1 MRIVKSASL
10 FAMAIYMSIAFDD
23 AGKVSRPYAET
34 VAMQVAEHITT
45 QLSTGDGNDYRNQP
59 N

>member
-1 MRIVKSASL
+1 
-10 FAMAIYMSIAFDD
+10 
-23 AGKVSRPYAET
+23 
-34 VAMQVAEHITT
+34 MQVAEHITT

>member
-1 MRIVKSASL
+1 
-10 FAMAIYMSIAFDD
+10 MAIYISIVFDD
-23 AGKVSRPYAET
+23 AVEVSLPYAET